1 METASP
7 SHRRLSRLREGRG
20 EIGHPRHLQPSP
32 LDCQNT
38 PYPPKAGRYAVS
50 SISPAIQ
57 WVRICASS
65 TRRASFVAF
74 EMAIDCFDLAEAPQH
89 PIEVRIWSQPS
100 AQSSK
105 YDSGDHRRQRTAGW
119 SHVRPREIALYSSI
133 VGATSI
139 QSRVQRKV
147 GLPGHTVVISRKT
160 CKRNIPQVRNED
172 LIAATIETKLAIA
185 CRLLFFHTY
194 SRKSEPSSHVPFMHL
209 IILIT
214 SFRCLPPKPS
224 LHVIT

>member
-1 METASP
+1 MQKLLNIRSRYGYGLSQVLKVASTTQVITVDK
-7 SHRRLSRLREGRG
+7 E
-20 EIGHPRHLQPSP
+20 
-32 LDCQNT
+32 
-38 PYPPKAGRYAVS
+38 
-50 SISPAIQ
+50 
-57 WVRICASS
+57 
-65 TRRASFVAF
+65 
-74 EMAIDCFDLAEAPQH
+74 
-89 PIEVRIWSQPS
+89 
-100 AQSSK
+100 
-105 YDSGDHRRQRTAGW
+105 RTAGW
-119 SHVRPREIALYSSI
+119 SHVHPREIALYSSI

-214 SFRCLPPKPS
+214 SFRCLPPHKPS
-224 LHVIT
+224 PIT